1 VYNRA
6 MALFINKSANSRL
19 FTAPEGSH
27 EVLFENDVIRGAAQ
41 KTILDFFTQVSN
53 SAQHFV
59 PSTPLVE
66 WDRNKPIFSPLE
78 SFVRVV
84 GVTLCMGG
92 LVTGL
97 AMVLSGGKKSNL
109 SVFGY

>member
-1 VYNRA
+1 
-6 MALFINKSANSRL
+6 
-19 FTAPEGSH
+19 
-27 EVLFENDVIRGAAQ
+27 VLFENDIIRGAAQ
-41 KTILDFFTQVSN
+41 KTILDFFTQISN
-53 SAQHFV
+53 SAQNFV

-84 GVTLCMGG
+84 GVTLSIGG
-92 LVTGL
+92 LITGL

-109 SVFGY
+109 SFFGY